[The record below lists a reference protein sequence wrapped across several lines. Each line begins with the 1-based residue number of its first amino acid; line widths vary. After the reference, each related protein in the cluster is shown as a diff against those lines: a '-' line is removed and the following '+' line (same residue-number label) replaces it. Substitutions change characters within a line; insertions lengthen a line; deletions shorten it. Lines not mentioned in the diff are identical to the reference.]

1 MSDVGAIVKPT
12 FDAMKLK
19 AEFPI
24 LARTVHGNVPLVY
37 LDNAATSQ
45 KPRAVIDAITK
56 YYECSNA
63 NVHRGGHALGAEA
76 TALYEDAR
84 SIVASFIGAQPNEI
98 IFTRGTTE
106 SINLVAASW
115 SSMMGETLKGC
126 TIVVTEMEHHANIV
140 PWQMACEKTGAVLKV
155 IRVHDDGTL
164 DMEHARE
171 LINDTTAFVSVVH
184 VSNTLGVENDVRTIC
199 ALARSVGA
207 LSLVDGAQSI
217 VHHAVNVTSL
227 GCDFFVFSGHKLY
240 APTGIGVLFGRANVL
255 ESLPPYQGG
264 GSMILDVTFERTTYN
279 DVPVRFEAGT
289 PNMEGA
295 VGLAAAIRWFTALD
309 LEALRVHEAE
319 LSERL
324 LRDLNTIDGMRVFG
338 PQTLHAGIASFVIDG
353 MHAHDLGTLLD
364 EQGVAIRTG
373 HHCTMPLMKRFG
385 VTSTARASIAAYT
398 THDDLDVLSAA
409 LLRSVR
415 LLR

>member
-1 MSDVGAIVKPT
+1 M
-12 FDAMKLK
+12 
-19 AEFPI
+19 
-24 LARTVHGNVPLVY
+24 
-37 LDNAATSQ
+37 
-45 KPRAVIDAITK
+45 
-56 YYECSNA
+56 
-63 NVHRGGHALGAEA
+63 
-76 TALYEDAR
+76 
-84 SIVASFIGAQPNEI
+84 ASFIGAQPNEI

-217 VHHAVNVTSL
+217 VHHAINVTSL